1 MTRIVEYSQR
11 TAESDVTDRAARQC
25 SDCGAF
31 KVLRQCSHTCM
42 YTRFF
47 TSTKAAVTRAVVFVW
62 QSFCLQFVCTI
73 TAKVTSPFH

>member
-1 MTRIVEYSQR
+1 VTRIAEYSPR
-11 TAESDVTDRAARQC
+11 IPADSDVTDRAARQC

-47 TSTKAAVTRAVVFVW
+47 TSTKAAVTRAVVYLSGSHSVFNL
-62 QSFCLQFVCTI
+62 CARLLQ
-73 TAKVTSPFH
+73 K